1 MRAMD
6 LLQQLKKETVQ
17 MQQSLCELKS
27 EISEQ
32 IALINTDKALEKERE
47 NAKRYKQAWHQR
59 TSS

>member
-1 MRAMD
+1 MD
-6 LLQQLKKETVQ
+6 LLRQLKKETVQ

-32 IALINTDKALEKERE
+32 IALINADKALEKERE
-47 NAKRYKQAWHQR
+47 YAKRYKQAWHQR